1 MSAVA
6 RLVWTYFTGTV
17 LNRVFTIGGLA
28 LLVIAGFVLSAQAN
42 AAVEMVWIA
51 ILGHIA
57 LFIGG
62 SLMSL
67 MFGRLAKSHSIR
79 ILPYGRVKL
88 LLSAFVTIVLV
99 SAPSALLTPLAF
111 VAANSGSASDLL
123 KYQQVLD
130 YSIQMAWAY
139 FTGSILMAGWL
150 YIAIWFVAGQ
160 RNAAGMFKG
169 LAVVAILMFVPPRE
183 IDDLGMLIEWQVL
196 QIAVMW
202 AVFGAGFMLWPR
214 FKAVLARHDFQKP
227 AESRRGSRAV
237 TGREFDLLMGTANP
251 WLLIAALVLPSII
264 ATRFI
269 YQLPSV
275 WLYFLTLFSIVVGA
289 FAGQAAERS
298 RVLWLRGDWSRG
310 ALFSQVERSYW
321 RHNGI
326 VLASLLLF
334 MIAIGLYAK
343 FPAAFLAAGLPLL
356 VLGTLLSTYNGLM
369 ITRGLRWSE
378 ATLGCVLMCGVMLVA
393 MLAARRKIDV
403 STVAGLEVLLAA
415 LVLVLRAEAR
425 RRWLQIDW
433 TLCRPDRALAVRGA

>member
-1 MSAVA
+1 MKAVA
-6 RLVWTYFTGTV
+6 RLVWTFFTGTP

-28 LLVIAGFVLSAQAN
+28 LMVIGGFVLGTRAKSG
-42 AAVEMVWIA
+42 EMVSIVV
-51 ILGHIA
+51 LGLIS

-67 MFGRLAKSHSIR
+67 MFGRLAKSHSIL
-79 ILPYGRVKL
+79 ILPHGRLKL
-88 LLSAFVTIVLV
+88 LLSAFITLVLV

-111 VAANSGSASDLL
+111 VAGNSGNASDLL
-123 KYQQVLD
+123 KDRQLLEF
-130 YSIQMAWAY
+130 SIGMAASV

-160 RNAAGMFKG
+160 RNAAGFFKG
-169 LAVVAILMFVPPRE
+169 LAVIAIVMFVPPRE
-183 IDDLGMLIEWQVL
+183 IGDLGALIVWQL
-196 QIAVMW
+196 QQIAVMW
-202 AVFGAGFMLWPR
+202 TVFGTGFLLWPR
-214 FKAVLARHDFQKP
+214 IKAVIARRAP
-227 AESRRGSRAV
+227 RGSAESIGSSRTV
-237 TGREFDLLMGTANP
+237 NGREFDLMMGTANP

-275 WLYFLTLFSIVVGA
+275 WLYFLTMFSIVVGA

-298 RVLWLRGDWSRG
+298 RVLWLRGDWSREV
-310 ALFSQVERSYW
+310 LFSQVERSYW

-334 MIAIGLYAK
+334 MVAIGVYAK
-343 FPAAFLAAGLPLL
+343 FPATFLAAGLPLL
-356 VLGTLLSTYNGLM
+356 ILGTLLSTYNGLM

-378 ATLGCVLMCGVMLVA
+378 ATLGCAVMGGLMLVA
-393 MLAARRKIDV
+393 MLAARRKVDV
-403 STVAGLEVLLAA
+403 STVVGLEVLLAA
-415 LVLVLRAEAR
+415 LVFVLRAEAR

-433 TLCRPDRALAVRGA
+433 AQCRPDRALTARGA